1 MSDQEGFLTRWSRR
15 KREVEQ
21 AASEEPPTGAAPNEE
36 TVPAER
42 DEADAPPA
50 SAPPAEEQQQESAV
64 DLASLP
70 PIESITAGTDIRAF
84 LAPGIPAYLTRAAL
98 RRAWVADPA
107 IRDFVGL
114 AENAWDFNAPDA
126 VPGFGSVL
134 PPQEAQRLIAEL
146 MRSDDRVSSPESQPE
161 PPQKPGIGAPDETPS
176 SPPAVTAVPVADA
189 TGRSPVEQSRA
200 DAALQKEEATDD
212 RPAGLARH
220 HGGALPH

>member
-15 KREVEQ
+15 KREAEQ
-21 AASEEPPTGAAPNEE
+21 AAAEEPPTGAAPNEE

-50 SAPPAEEQQQESAV
+50 SAPPTEEQQESAV

-134 PPQEAQRLIAEL
+134 TAQEAQRLIAEL

-161 PPQKPGIGAPDETPS
+161 PPQKPGVSAPDETPS
-176 SPPAVTAVPVADA
+176 SPPAVTAMPIADA

>member
-15 KREVEQ
+15 KREAEQ
-21 AASEEPPTGAAPNEE
+21 GAPEELPTGAAPNEE

-50 SAPPAEEQQQESAV
+50 SAPPTEEQQESAV

-70 PIESITAGTDIRAF
+70 SIESITAGTDIRAF
-84 LAPGIPAYLTRAAL
+84 LAPGIPAHLTRAAL
-98 RRAWVADPA
+98 RRAWAADPA

-126 VPGFGSVL
+126 APGFGSVL
-134 PPQEAQRLIAEL
+134 PPQEAQRLIADL
-146 MRSDDRVSSPESQPE
+146 MRSDDRVPSPESQPE
-161 PPQKPGIGAPDETPS
+161 PPQKPGVTAPDETPS
-176 SPPAVTAVPVADA
+176 SPPAVTAVPIADA

-212 RPAGLARH
+212 RPAGLVRH

>member
-1 MSDQEGFLTRWSRR
+1 VSDQEGFLTRWSRR
-15 KREVEQ
+15 KREAEQ
-21 AASEEPPTGAAPNEE
+21 VASEEPPTGAAPNEE
-36 TVPAER
+36 TVPAVR

-50 SAPPAEEQQQESAV
+50 SAPPTEEQQESAV

-161 PPQKPGIGAPDETPS
+161 PPQKPGVTAPDETPS

-212 RPAGLARH
+212 RPAGLARQ